1 MGEDCDLGIE
11 WMGAGLS
18 LTLSSSSSDQP
29 SELEDSFVGLE
40 PTLPTPSLPPSLLPS
55 RVPVEQKRILPT
67 KEVSPCWQRA
77 AEGERGYLTFVAS
90 ENRFVRE
97 ILF

>member
-1 MGEDCDLGIE
+1 MD
-11 WMGAGLS
+11 GAGLS
-18 LTLSSSSSDQP
+18 LTLSSSFSS
-29 SELEDSFVGLE
+29 STLEDSFVGRE
-40 PTLPTPSLPPSLLPS
+40 PTLPTPS

-67 KEVSPCWQRA
+67 KGLPLVGKERQRGR
-77 AEGERGYLTFVAS
+77 ERERGYLTFVAP